1 MGKSIRVII
10 YWLTFTLFAFV
21 TNNAFSSGQTSS
33 LINEYSVKKLTAE
46 DGFVSS
52 EIYSIIQDT
61 QGFLWFGTAENGVMR
76 FDGRKI
82 VLFEFDKMS
91 ENGLSHNDAGNLML
105 DQQGNI
111 WIGTWGGGANLYN
124 PKTGRF
130 ENFIHSDS
138 ESSSI
143 SSNRIQSL
151 LHDQTGTVWL
161 GTYDKGLN
169 QYLGNNQFESITK
182 TDGGD
187 TSLSHNRIW
196 DIADADDAHLWVATS
211 YGLNRFNKNTKAFS
225 HFYPDPANKT
235 PTDANEIRSI
245 LISKKNTFY
254 VATQQGP
261 FIFEANTGVFT
272 PILSAEKL
280 PLGQVNSMIED
291 RDGYIWFVTVSGIYR
306 YDHSI
311 ESLEKL
317 NLGYSNG
324 FRIIFED
331 SHGVIWITNEVHGIF
346 KLTPQRKFKSINSPK
361 LTSPNGILVDENGD
375 ILISSS
381 SSALFKWHVRTKVL
395 EKLLVPIFT
404 KENGLINS
412 GAVEKPI
419 LLKQDQDTLWLAQD
433 QGLAKINLNNKQIE
447 IIQYPKTAKNYQ
459 EFREL
464 RALAFD
470 KQGNLWIGT
479 YKNGVY
485 LYNTKTKTFEH
496 LNHQH
501 GLSHPEVL
509 KLFYDNAHN
518 MWVGTGAGISL
529 WLPKEQRFRVFK
541 MEDNDDTSLL
551 GSIVQDTYQAKNG
564 DIWIATQK
572 GLNRYLPHTQQFE
585 HFSELNGLPTSLIRA
600 VVDDENGNLWLTTNK
615 GISKLNPHTGEVTN
629 YDGREGIL
637 GSNYYANSLVV
648 GANDTLF
655 TSSQRGVEYFNTDL
669 EDKQTKSPNIVL
681 TGFSKM
687 GERQKLETPYSY
699 VTDIDLSYQDYFVS
713 FEFSVLDFSAPNKN
727 HYAYK
732 LEGYDD
738 NWIELGNRN
747 SAAFT
752 NLDGGDYT
760 LRVRATNSSGK
771 WNENE
776 LSINLHVSPSPF
788 KSWWAYTTYSIII
801 LALIFFVI
809 YLRTR
814 LQQHEIARQKQF
826 VTTLEEQVAEKTA
839 SLAQQAN
846 ELKEALQKA
855 EAATQLKSEFLAN
868 MSHEIRTPMN
878 GVLGMLQLL
887 KDSELTTEQTH
898 RVDIASSSAKSLLTL
913 INDILDFSKIEADRL
928 ELEYIDFDL
937 QDVIEKLAEAVALD
951 AEQKNVDIILDLNGL
966 YLTHVNSDPGRI
978 RQILTNILSNAV
990 KFTDAGQVLICAQL
1004 EKSTRSD
1011 FLQFSCEIIDTGIGI
1026 SKDKQASLFDA
1037 FSQGDASTTRKYGG
1051 TGLGLSIT
1059 RRLCNLLHGDV
1070 VVSSELGKG
1079 SCFTITCLVKK
1090 VSVPVTP
1097 KDVAQFPSLKILLAD
1112 SNVDN
1117 CEVLKAQLMRLSAK
1131 VDVCHDINQIINKF
1145 NEPTVE
1151 LEICIIDRAL
1161 FNGLDKQT
1169 KQHLKRLQTKVVL
1182 LVPFNETFEYQDY
1195 QQLGINLHLF
1205 KPVTPTRL
1213 HAAITSLMRTQKQ
1226 FSEENTKNKEPD
1238 KNELSQQH
1246 FSGTHVLLVEDNPV
1260 NQIVALNVLKGLGVS
1275 VDVASNGHD
1284 ALTSLQAMTDKN
1296 RYAVIIMDCQMP
1308 EMDGYETSS
1317 LIKAGEA
1324 GELAKHIPIIAMTA
1338 NAMQGD
1344 KQKCLAAGM
1353 DDYMTKPI
1361 EKDVVYSK
1369 LKRWLT

>member
-1 MGKSIRVII
+1 MGKTIRLII
-10 YWLTFTLFAFV
+10 YWLTFTLFASV
-21 TNNAFSSGQTSS
+21 ANSAFSSGQTSS

-52 EIYSIIQDT
+52 EIYSIIQDS

-76 FDGRKI
+76 FDGRKV

-138 ESSSI
+138 ETNSI

-169 QYLGNNQFESITK
+169 KYLGNNQFESITK

-196 DIADADDAHLWVATS
+196 DIADADDTHLWLATS
-211 YGLNRFNKNTKAFS
+211 YGLNRFNKNTKTFS

-261 FIFEANTGVFT
+261 FMFEANTGVFT
-272 PILSAEKL
+272 PILSAEKQ

-291 RDGYIWFVTVSGIYR
+291 RDGYIWFVTASGIYR
-306 YDHSI
+306 YDNSI

-331 SHGVIWITNEVHGIF
+331 SYGVIWITNEVHGIF

-361 LTSPNGILVDENGD
+361 LASPNGLLVDENGD
-375 ILISSS
+375 IVIASS
-381 SSALFKWHVRTKVL
+381 SSALFKWHVRAQML
-395 EKLLVPIFT
+395 ENLFEPIFT

-419 LLKQDQDTLWLAQD
+419 LLKQDREILWLAQD
-433 QGLAKINLNNKQIE
+433 QGLAKINLENKQVE
-447 IIQYPKTAKNYQ
+447 IIQYPKTAANYQ

-464 RALAFD
+464 RSLAFD
-470 KQGNLWIGT
+470 KLGNLWIGT

-529 WLPKEQRFRVFK
+529 WLPKQQRFRVFK
-541 MEDNDDTSLL
+541 MEGSDESSLL
-551 GSIVQDTYQAKNG
+551 GSIVQDIYQAKNG

-572 GLNRYLPHTQQFE
+572 GLNRYLPQSQKFQR
-585 HFSELNGLPTSLIRA
+585 FSELNGLPTSLIRA

-615 GISKLNPHTGEVTN
+615 GISKLNPNSGEVIN

-655 TSSQRGVEYFNTDL
+655 TSSQRGVEYFSTDFG
-669 EDKQTKSPNIVL
+669 DKKTKSPNVVL

-687 GERQKLETPYSY
+687 GERQKLATPYSY

-713 FEFSVLDFSAPNKN
+713 FEFSVLDFSAPNKSQ
-727 HYAYK
+727 YAYK

-738 NWIELGNRN
+738 NWIELGNNN

-760 LRVRATNSSGK
+760 LRVRASNSSGK
-771 WNENE
+771 WHENE

-788 KSWWAYTTYSIII
+788 KSWWAYVIYSIII
-801 LALIFFVI
+801 LSLIFFVI

-814 LQQHEIARQKQF
+814 LQQNEIARQKQF
-826 VTTLEEQVAEKTA
+826 VITLEEQVAEKTA

-855 EAATQLKSEFLAN
+855 EAATKLKSEFLAN

-887 KDSELTTEQTH
+887 KESELTTEQTH
-898 RVDIASSSAKSLLTL
+898 RLNIACSSAKSLLTL

-928 ELEYIDFDL
+928 ELEYIDFDIRDL
-937 QDVIEKLAEAVALD
+937 IEKLAESVALD
-951 AEQKNVDIILDLNGL
+951 AQQKNVDLILDISAIKIS
-966 YLTHVNSDPGRI
+966 HVNSDPGRI

-990 KFTDAGQVLICAQL
+990 KFTESGQIIIRAELRDSSQNG
-1004 EKSTRSD
+1004 
-1011 FLQFSCEIIDTGIGI
+1011 FLLFKCEISDTGIGI
-1026 SKDKQASLFDA
+1026 STDKLLSLFEA

-1059 RRLCNLLHGDV
+1059 RKLCKLLHGDV
-1070 VVSSELGKG
+1070 TVTSQLGKG
-1079 SCFTITCLVKK
+1079 SCFKIRCLVKQTMQ
-1090 VSVPVTP
+1090 P
-1097 KDVAQFPSLKILLAD
+1097 PSLVNLPRYCDLAVLVASVSHECCKVIERQLISLSAQVEVCNCLEILVNKFSTSPSRFDILL
-1112 SNVDN
+1112 VDQ
-1117 CEVLKAQLMRLSAK
+1117 VLFDKLSKEDRRSIKKAKSKIILM
-1131 VDVCHDINQIINKF
+1131 
-1145 NEPTVE
+1145 
-1151 LEICIIDRAL
+1151 
-1161 FNGLDKQT
+1161 
-1169 KQHLKRLQTKVVL
+1169 
-1182 LVPFNETFEYQDY
+1182 VPFNETIAQQDY
-1195 QQLGINLHLF
+1195 QLIGIDSHIF
-1205 KPVTPTRL
+1205 KPVTSTRL
-1213 HAAITSLMRTQKQ
+1213 IAAISNLMQLTQNENDQLPPLQTGDKTKPTEQ
-1226 FSEENTKNKEPD
+1226 FFN
-1238 KNELSQQH
+1238 
-1246 FSGTHVLLVEDNPV
+1246 GTHVLLVEDNPV
-1260 NQIVALNVLKGLGVS
+1260 NQIVALSLLKNLGLTA
-1275 VDVASNGHD
+1275 DVASNGFD
-1284 ALTSLQAMTDKN
+1284 ALEALNIENAADKF
-1296 RYAVIIMDCQMP
+1296 AVIFMDCQMP
-1308 EMDGYETSS
+1308 EMDGYATATK
-1317 LIKAGEA
+1317 IKAGKA
-1324 GELAKHIPIIAMTA
+1324 GSAAATIPIIAMTA
-1338 NAMQGD
+1338 NAMRGD
-1344 KQKCLAAGM
+1344 QEKCLAAGM

-1361 EKDVVYSK
+1361 DKQVLLSK
-1369 LKRWLT
+1369 LASWVK

>member
-1 MGKSIRVII
+1 MGKSIRLII

-21 TNNAFSSGQTSS
+21 ANNAFSSGQTSS

-76 FDGRKI
+76 FDGRKV

-138 ESSSI
+138 ESNSI

-182 TDGGD
+182 TDDGD

-196 DIADADDAHLWVATS
+196 DIADADDEHLWVATS
-211 YGLNRFNKNTKAFS
+211 YGLNRFNKNTKTFT

-261 FIFEANTGVFT
+261 FMFEANTGVFT
-272 PILSAEKL
+272 PILSTEKQ

-291 RDGYIWFVTVSGIYR
+291 RDGYIWFVTASGIYR
-306 YDHSI
+306 YDNSI

-331 SHGVIWITNEVHGIF
+331 SYGVIWITNEVHGIF

-361 LTSPNGILVDENGD
+361 LASPNGLLVDENGD
-375 ILISSS
+375 IVIASS
-381 SSALFKWHVRTKVL
+381 SSALFKWHVRAQML
-395 EKLLVPIFT
+395 ESLFEPIFT
-404 KENGLINS
+404 KENGLINN

-419 LLKQDQDTLWLAQD
+419 LLKQDRETLWLAQD
-433 QGLAKINLNNKQIE
+433 QGLAKINLESKQVE
-447 IIQYPKTAKNYQ
+447 IIQYPKTAANYQ

-464 RALAFD
+464 RSLAFD

-485 LYNTKTKTFEH
+485 LYNTKTQTFEH
-496 LNHQH
+496 LNHLH

-529 WLPKEQRFRVFK
+529 WLPKQQRFRVFK
-541 MEDNDDTSLL
+541 MEGSDESSLL
-551 GSIVQDTYQAKNG
+551 GSIVQDIYQAKNG

-572 GLNRYLPHTQQFE
+572 GLNRYLPQSQKFQR
-585 HFSELNGLPTSLIRA
+585 FSELNGLPTSLIRA

-615 GISKLNPHTGEVTN
+615 GISKLNPNSGEVTN

-655 TSSQRGVEYFNTDL
+655 TSSQRGVEYFSTDF
-669 EDKQTKSPNIVL
+669 EEKQAKSPNVVL

-687 GERQKLETPYSY
+687 GERQKLATPYSY

-727 HYAYK
+727 QYAYK

-738 NWIELGNRN
+738 NWIEIGNNN
-747 SAAFT
+747 SASFT
-752 NLDGGDYT
+752 NLDGGNYT

-801 LALIFFVI
+801 LGLIFFVI

-814 LQQHEIARQKQF
+814 LQQNEIARQKQF
-826 VTTLEEQVAEKTA
+826 VTTLEEQVAEKTS

-855 EAATQLKSEFLAN
+855 EAATKLKSEFLAN

-887 KDSELTTEQTH
+887 KDSELTSEQAH
-898 RVDIASSSAKSLLTL
+898 RVSIAKSSAQSLLTL

-937 QDVIEKLAEAVALD
+937 RKLLEKLAESVALD
-951 AEQKNVDIILDLNGL
+951 AQRKQVEIILDINAIDI
-966 YLTHVNSDPGRI
+966 THVNSDPGRI

-990 KFTDAGQVLICAQL
+990 KFTEQGQILIRAEIIPC
-1004 EKSTRSD
+1004 ERD
-1011 FLQFSCEIIDTGIGI
+1011 GFYQFNCEIKDTGIGI
-1026 SKDKQASLFDA
+1026 SQDKLASLFEA
-1037 FSQGDASTTRKYGG
+1037 FNQGDASTTRKYGG

-1059 RRLCNLLHGDV
+1059 RRLCKLLRGDV
-1070 VVSSELGKG
+1070 TVTSELGKG
-1079 SCFTITCLVKK
+1079 SCFKITCLVKQPIETK
-1090 VSVPVTP
+1090 
-1097 KDVAQFPSLKILLAD
+1097 PSLVCDNFASLTFLVAD
-1112 SNVDN
+1112 TNYEN
-1117 CEVLKAQLMRLSAK
+1117 CRVISERLTQLKAKTVSCSTLQALDNHFK
-1131 VDVCHDINQIINKF
+1131 NNTQIDV
-1145 NEPTVE
+1145 
-1151 LEICIIDRAL
+1151 LIIDATMLEQAKSNTL
-1161 FNGLDKQT
+1161 FFA
-1169 KQHLKRLQTKVVL
+1169 QHTNFKTILM
-1182 LVPFNETFEYQDY
+1182 VPFSEQVDQQDY
-1195 QQLGINLHLF
+1195 KKMGINAHIF
-1205 KPVTPTRL
+1205 KPVTSSRL
-1213 HAAITSLMRTQKQ
+1213 IQLINNVLTDTVDVTTTDATVKVTSTPKETQS
-1226 FSEENTKNKEPD
+1226 FA
-1238 KNELSQQH
+1238 
-1246 FSGTHVLLVEDNPV
+1246 GAHVLLVEDNPV
-1260 NQIVALNVLKGLGVS
+1260 NQMVALSVLKNMGLTA
-1275 VDVASNGHD
+1275 DVASNGYD
-1284 ALTSLQAMTDKN
+1284 ALAALNSATNAD

-1308 EMDGYETSS
+1308 EMDGYETASK
-1317 LIKAGEA
+1317 IKAGEA
-1324 GELAKHIPIIAMTA
+1324 GEVAQKIPIIAMTA

-1344 KQKCLAAGM
+1344 KQKCLDAGM
-1353 DDYMTKPI
+1353 DDYLTKPI
-1361 EKDVVYSK
+1361 EKEAVFEK
-1369 LKRWLT
+1369 LNRWLNS